1 MLCGCPCASD
11 VFTLQIHSK
20 LQLCPHQPVPE
31 LVKMGKLLKFDLHIK
46 GMAVGPVVQIAV
58 DTGLRVCSWVLYLS
72 FLVGLRA
79 ELRFCNILISP

>member
-1 MLCGCPCASD
+1 
-11 VFTLQIHSK
+11 
-20 LQLCPHQPVPE
+20 
-31 LVKMGKLLKFDLHIK
+31 MGKLLKFDLHIK

-79 ELRFCNILISP
+79 ELGFCNILISP